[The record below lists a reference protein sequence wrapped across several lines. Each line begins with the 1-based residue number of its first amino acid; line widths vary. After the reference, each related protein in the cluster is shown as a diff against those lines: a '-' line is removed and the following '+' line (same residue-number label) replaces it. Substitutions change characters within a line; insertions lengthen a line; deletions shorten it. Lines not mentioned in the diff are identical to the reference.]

1 MQPKKRPERNRIAQ
15 ACLTCQE
22 KKTRCDGNTPSCSA
36 CTARGVQCIQH
47 KGAPRRRGP
56 GRSKEHMK
64 ALEERLARMES
75 LIQRPERS
83 QSLEDQPAPPPSIPL
98 SGPLS
103 PPTVQASADRVDIG
117 YPVSQPEPREQCEP
131 SSITNPSPG
140 MVWQPGPVDLDFE
153 TAPAPAQQQ
162 PGNKAGAADSIQAQ
176 EPVSVTPAEKFKLI
190 SHPVHESEPFQL
202 MQKLQST
209 AAPGAISPREPFT
222 SIVEHVIEAMF
233 AEFPLL
239 NTAQFLSCLHATT
252 QQHPGGGWP
261 AQQPAAWTCLV
272 NAVYAAAPPL
282 KTVNCY
288 FQDIC
293 VFSWAFF
300 KNAFAAFP
308 ELLARGSGRGSDVT
322 PVAAILAMALFTRH
336 WAATQL
342 TALLLSTAA
351 RMLHLMDAGR
361 SVSQRLREQR
371 GGSAEKQS
379 DNAAATP
386 CVGRLFWVAYILDVE
401 LSSSCGV
408 PQALS
413 LDNQDPILDLPE
425 EGVSDHISPL
435 VPVQGGSSA
444 DGAGV
449 GTVGLFRRRA
459 KLAMIQS
466 QIATRLYSS
475 WAVRSLADTDLLR
488 EIAQLDLALADWE
501 AQLPARLRLAQRPED
516 IALDSPA
523 AIMYLVYYSNVAA
536 VHWAAGRHEGMGV
549 FAKAPTFYP
558 ELALSRLKG
567 EEAARDTI
575 RLVLHGTPPRL
586 LLDFWRVLRYPIA
599 AAFILAKSVVE
610 SPKTAE
616 AKADGTLLAAFAKF
630 IDDWARSEKVDFGNL
645 LRGCAKLAGLAAEAI
660 TAAAQPQRPG
670 VQQHDLPSKFK
681 FKELRLGEI
690 WPLTRARNQTFLVA
704 MSRCLNPMCLTQ
716 DLLGDVVSSEVGV
729 VEMLCSILELP
740 AEDSQVGGRFVPKLF
755 RPGTYGF
762 SSEQK

>member
-1 MQPKKRPERNRIAQ
+1 
-15 ACLTCQE
+15 
-22 KKTRCDGNTPSCSA
+22 
-36 CTARGVQCIQH
+36 
-47 KGAPRRRGP
+47 
-56 GRSKEHMK
+56 
-64 ALEERLARMES
+64 
-75 LIQRPERS
+75 
-83 QSLEDQPAPPPSIPL
+83 
-98 SGPLS
+98 
-103 PPTVQASADRVDIG
+103 
-117 YPVSQPEPREQCEP
+117 
-131 SSITNPSPG
+131 
-140 MVWQPGPVDLDFE
+140 MVWQPGPVGSNFE
-153 TAPAPAQQQ
+153 TAPVPAQQQ
-162 PGNKAGAADSIQAQ
+162 PGNEAGAADSIQAQ
-176 EPVSVTPAEKFKLI
+176 EPVSVTPTEKFKLI

-239 NTAQFLSCLHATT
+239 DTAQFLSCLRATT

-282 KTVNCY
+282 KTVNGY

-300 KNAFAAFP
+300 KNAFAVFP
-308 ELLARGSGRGSDVT
+308 ELLARGSGGTGGSDVM

-351 RMLHLMDAGR
+351 RMLHLMDAGKG
-361 SVSQRLREQR
+361 VSQRLREQR
-371 GGSAEKQS
+371 GGSAEEQS
-379 DNAAATP
+379 DNAAAKL

-408 PQALS
+408 PQALN
-413 LDNQDPILDLPE
+413 LDNQDPIFDLPE
-425 EGVSDHISPL
+425 EGVSDNISPL

-444 DGAGV
+444 NGAGV
-449 GTVGLFRRRA
+449 GTVGVFRQRA
-459 KLAMIQS
+459 KLAMVLS
-466 QIATRLYSS
+466 QITTRLYSS
-475 WAVRSLADTDLLR
+475 RAVRSLADADLLR

-536 VHWAAGRHEGMGV
+536 VHWAAGRHAGMDV
-549 FAKAPTFYP
+549 FAKAPSFYP
-558 ELALSRLKG
+558 ELALSRFKG

-575 RLVLHGTPPRL
+575 RLVLHGTPPQL
-586 LLDFWRVLRYPIA
+586 LLDFWRVLRYPIT
-599 AAFILAKSVVE
+599 AAFILATSVLE
-610 SPKTAE
+610 SPETAE
-616 AKADGTLLAAFAKF
+616 AKADGALLAAFAKF
-630 IDDWARSEKVDFGNL
+630 VEDWARSKKIDLGNL
-645 LRGCAKLAGLAAEAI
+645 LRGCAKLAALAGEALA
-660 TAAAQPQRPG
+660 AAAQQRPG
-670 VQQHDLPSKFK
+670 GHGQQHDLPSKFK
-681 FKELRLGEI
+681 FK
-690 WPLTRARNQTFLVA
+690 TFLVA

-729 VEMLCSILELP
+729 VEMLCNILELP
-740 AEDSQVGGRFVPKLF
+740 AEEGQVGGRFVPKLF